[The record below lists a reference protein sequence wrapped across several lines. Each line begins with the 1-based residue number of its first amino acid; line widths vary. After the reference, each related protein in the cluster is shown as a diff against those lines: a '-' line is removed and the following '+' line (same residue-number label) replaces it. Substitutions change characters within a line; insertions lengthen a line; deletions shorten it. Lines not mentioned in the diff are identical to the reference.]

1 MCPYCPHCNSDTQR
15 PCQDA
20 LGSNAETMGGIAG
33 RVDAIVG
40 AVEAQKSTGALHFH
54 YFMFVQRV
62 HQYGTLKEIGEKLQ
76 QGLLQ
81 SRELTHYLSHSCCL
95 SYPDL
100 AHYEA
105 HAGELEKHKPAYSET
120 MECKGAVKQW
130 GAIKLGRVPDFVHR
144 MPTLCAKEYKKNMTL
159 RCLQG
164 SRVGMAVSQFPAH

>member
-1 MCPYCPHCNSDTQR
+1 
-15 PCQDA
+15 
-20 LGSNAETMGGIAG
+20 
-33 RVDAIVG
+33 
-40 AVEAQKSTGALHFH
+40 
-54 YFMFVQRV
+54 MFVQRV

-81 SRELTHYLSHSCCL
+81 SEELKHYLSHLCCE

-105 HAGELEKHKPAYSET
+105 HAEKLEKHNPAHSEA

-144 MPTLCAKEYKKNMTL
+144 MPTLCAKEYKKKYDAALQYFLERAQHHIHHL
-159 RCLQG
+159 RYSEKEKSSPDSSECLCAIV
-164 SRVGMAVSQFPAH
+164 RREAM